1 VEEASD
7 YVAIS
12 PITLSCPRCHAQSGA
27 ACEVLADEALEIV
40 HVERIKLALATDAAA
55 KDRIARARIP
65 SKPSE

>member
-1 VEEASD
+1 VEEISES
-7 YVAIS
+7 VAIS
-12 PITLSCPRCHAQSGA
+12 PMAVACPRCHAEPGA
-27 ACEVLADEALEIV
+27 LCEVLTDDALEIV